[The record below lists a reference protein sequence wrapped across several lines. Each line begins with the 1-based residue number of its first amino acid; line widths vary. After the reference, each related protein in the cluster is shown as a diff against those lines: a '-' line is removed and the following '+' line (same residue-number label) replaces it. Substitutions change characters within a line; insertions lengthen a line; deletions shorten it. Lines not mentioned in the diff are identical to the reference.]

1 MEGTFSVPGRRCFW
15 RNINKFTD
23 VGIMSA
29 LLGSAIIK
37 IASFYFMLGI
47 KSKNDV
53 IAIMK
58 GDNYVY
64 NEGNN
69 DE

>member
-1 MEGTFSVPGRRCFW
+1 
-15 RNINKFTD
+15 
-23 VGIMSA
+23 MSA

-69 DE
+69 DEYVIYWSINLVWW

>member
-1 MEGTFSVPGRRCFW
+1 M
-15 RNINKFTD
+15 I
-23 VGIMSA
+23 A
-29 LLGSAIIK
+29 LIGSAIIK
-37 IASFYFMLGI
+37 IASFYKI
-47 KSKNDV
+47 SKNDV

-69 DE
+69 DEYVIYWSINLV